1 MRVIGLAVVLAVSLV
16 LAPLAAEA
24 QQAGKVIIIG
34 FLSERSLELPL
45 MNIEGFRRD
54 LADRGWIEGQNLR
67 IEYRSAEGVTGPG
80 TPAALAAKKAT
91 GDIPIVFVTGGDP
104 VDFGIIQ

>member
-1 MRVIGLAVVLAVSLV
+1 MRPIALAVILTLSLV
-16 LAPLAAEA
+16 LVSLATKA
-24 QQAGKVIIIG
+24 QQAGKVITIG

-67 IEYRSAEGVTGPG
+67 IEHRSAEGRLERLPE
-80 TPAALAAKKAT
+80 LAA
-91 GDIPIVFVTGGDP
+91 DC
-104 VDFGIIQ
+104 